1 MGEGDCAGYC
11 RLRSVR
17 RLGRATH
24 GPGLRAEPGQPRG
37 ASRGAG
43 ADSGAAP
50 PRDRSDS
57 LQPVAR
63 RLARRGLETATE
75 GRNPDASV
83 QHHIEAHRDQ
93 LEADEGLCRQLGAKP
108 VEVVP
113 AWLLGNPVVSTA
125 SYGPTSAGCR
135 CSWTPRLWND
145 STKSNQVWSAS
156 RPIRRFGRVRVPPV
170 PASPV
175 KFAA

>member
-1 MGEGDCAGYC
+1 M
-11 RLRSVR
+11 
-17 RLGRATH
+17 
-24 GPGLRAEPGQPRG
+24 
-37 ASRGAG
+37 
-43 ADSGAAP
+43 
-50 PRDRSDS
+50 
-57 LQPVAR
+57 
-63 RLARRGLETATE
+63 
-75 GRNPDASV
+75 
-83 QHHIEAHRDQ
+83 QHRIEAHRDQ